1 MAETELAEAIAKLA
15 LHEAG
20 VDSNNQ
26 ENVKPNISFADTTS
40 LGGADA
46 GKNTLPPKKWS
57 LKDFEIGRPLGRGKF
72 GDVYLAR
79 ERKSKFIVALKVV
92 RKSQLRKAGVEH
104 QLRREIEI
112 QSHLRQKNVL
122 RMFGY
127 FFDEKRIY
135 IILEFAP
142 MVRAYFTYAY
152 YIIYLHLLLLN
163 PIYLL
168 TVLTIG

>member
-1 MAETELAEAIAKLA
+1 MAETDLADGIAKLA

-20 VDSNNQ
+20 GDNNQ
-26 ENVKPNISFADTTS
+26 ENVKPNISLIDTTS
-40 LGGADA
+40 LSGSDSA
-46 GKNTLPPKKWS
+46 KSTLPQKKWS

-142 MVRAYFTYAY
+142 MVSPYCTRTYNYDVTYLSLTRYFHNHSTYS
-152 YIIYLHLLLLN
+152 LHL
-163 PIYLL
+163 
-168 TVLTIG
+168 

>member
-1 MAETELAEAIAKLA
+1 MAETDLADGIAKLA
-15 LHEAG
+15 LHETG
-20 VDSNNQ
+20 GDNNQ
-26 ENVKPNISFADTTS
+26 ENVKPNISLIDTTS
-40 LGGADA
+40 LSGSDSA
-46 GKNTLPPKKWS
+46 KSTLPQKKWS

-79 ERKSKFIVALKVV
+79 ERKSKFILALKVV

-135 IILEFAP
+135 IMLEFAP
-142 MVRAYFTYAY
+142 MVSPYCTRTYNND
-152 YIIYLHLLLLN
+152 IIYLSLTRYFHNHSTYSLLL
-163 PIYLL
+163 
-168 TVLTIG
+168 

>member
-1 MAETELAEAIAKLA
+1 MAEMDLAEGLAKLA

-20 VDSNNQ
+20 AADSNQ
-26 ENVKPNISFADTTS
+26 ENVKPNISLADTAS
-40 LGGADA
+40 LACGDA
-46 GKNTLPPKKWS
+46 VKSTLPPKKWS

-142 MVRAYFTYAY
+142 MVRAYRVYAAN
-152 YIIYLHLLLLN
+152 ISTL
-163 PIYLL
+163 
-168 TVLTIG
+168 